1 MAGLGAVIHVL
12 PLPPTVGLGL
22 RFSRHLSS
30 APTFFPGGLL
40 LFFKIYLIL
49 FEIELAYIEVHRFF
63 LGGGLP
69 VAYGVSGPG
78 IRSEPQLL
86 PKPKL
91 RQCRILNPL
100 CQARDAQRELQVHR
114 S

>member
-1 MAGLGAVIHVL
+1 MAGLGAMIHVL

-63 LGGGLP
+63 LGGASLWHMEFLVQGSDLSPSCYQHHAAAMLP
-69 VAYGVSGPG
+69 DP
-78 IRSEPQLL
+78 
-86 PKPKL
+86 
-91 RQCRILNPL
+91 
-100 CQARDAQRELQVHR
+100 
-114 S
+114 